1 MDQGQLGPDSLN
13 TYKTSLDLIAKDRP
27 GLAMDITTVMASSKI
42 NILGMNVNVLPDG
55 YAKMNL
61 VVEVRAQSEVTTI
74 MNKLNQVRGFTKSP
88 ASVGEGI
95 QTLWGLLLN
104 RQVVPFGPSQGGPCN
119 VVPRPVPG
127 GGSRLSLEKPGRKES
142 RGMPPAPPF

>member
-1 MDQGQLGPDSLN
+1 
-13 TYKTSLDLIAKDRP
+13 
-27 GLAMDITTVMASSKI
+27 MDITTVMASSKI

-88 ASVGEGI
+88 ASVGEGYRPF
-95 QTLWGLLLN
+95 GGCLLN
-104 RQVVPFGPSQGGPCN
+104 RQVVPSGPAQVQTCN

-127 GGSRLSLEKPGRKES
+127 GDPG
-142 RGMPPAPPF
+142 FL